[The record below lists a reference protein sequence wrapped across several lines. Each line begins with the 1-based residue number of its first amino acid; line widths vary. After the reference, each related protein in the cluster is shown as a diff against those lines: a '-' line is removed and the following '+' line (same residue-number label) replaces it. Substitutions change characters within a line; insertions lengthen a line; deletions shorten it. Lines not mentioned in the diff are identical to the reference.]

1 MESVA
6 SERRPI
12 VQILLK
18 FFLFLQKP
26 MSLTSDDGS
35 STRMTPSPVPLNR
48 SDSDRTDW
56 DGLNLSLTAREMR
69 ERIGSRKKS
78 DPRREKLDMRKKYEI
93 IQTL

>member
-12 VQILLK
+12 VQILLN

-26 MSLTSDDGS
+26 TSLTSDDGS
-35 STRMTPSPVPLNR
+35 STRTTPSPVPLNR

>member
-1 MESVA
+1 
-6 SERRPI
+6 
-12 VQILLK
+12 
-18 FFLFLQKP
+18 

-35 STRMTPSPVPLNR
+35 SNRTTPSPVPLNR

-69 ERIGSRKKS
+69 ERIGSKKKA
-78 DPRREKLDMRKKYEI
+78 DPRRDKLDMRKKYEI

>member
-26 MSLTSDDGS
+26 TSLTSDDGS
-35 STRMTPSPVPLNR
+35 STRTTPSPVPLNR

>member
-1 MESVA
+1 
-6 SERRPI
+6 
-12 VQILLK
+12 
-18 FFLFLQKP
+18 

-35 STRMTPSPVPLNR
+35 STRTTPSPVPLNR

-93 IQTL
+93 PRLAQKLFGFSI